1 MATYRSIVGQK
12 IKKVSSD
19 PSNPIEG
26 QMWYNSTSGKLKVR
40 LTVPGAFAAGGA
52 LPVGFGRGA
61 RAGSYTAALASHGS
75 YGGGPQ
81 PQDNETYLYDGT
93 SWTTSGN
100 VNQTMRVMGSSG
112 VQTSAMAFCGAL
124 NPNNPSFPPA
134 QSNKTESF
142 NGSAWTNETNYPSVS
157 QGNSGAG
164 ASETSTLSFGGD
176 DAPAYA
182 STDCKS
188 YNGSSWTA
196 EPSMNVAAY
205 AAGGAGTETAA
216 LRSGRYDPVGPGTNG
231 NEEFDGTSW
240 TNVNASSNS
249 RSNNFATG
257 GLQTSAFSAGG
268 FGPGSP
274 SPSIAAAESYDGT
287 NWATMANLSNAGER
301 GGSSLTTPNANAL
314 VWGGAPYPAAGVST
328 EQFTAAFVG
337 TETVTTS

>member
-12 IKKVSSD
+12 IKKVTSD

-26 QMWYNSTSGKLKVR
+26 QMWYNSTSGNLKVR
-40 LTVPGAFAAGGA
+40 LTVAAAFAAGGV

-112 VQTSAMAFCGAL
+112 VQTSAMAFCGSL
-124 NPNNPSFPPA
+124 NPNNPSFPPGE
-134 QSNKTESF
+134 SNKCESF
-142 NGSAWTNETNYPSVS
+142 NGSAWTNETNYPTS
-157 QGNSGAG
+157 QSGNSGAG
-164 ASETSTLSFGGD
+164 ASETSTLSFGGGA
-176 DAPAYA
+176 APPYV
-182 STDCKS
+182 STATKS
-188 YNGSSWTA
+188 YNGSAWTA
-196 EPSMNVAAY
+196 EPAMNLASY
-205 AAGGAGTETAA
+205 AVGGAGTETAA
-216 LRSGRYDPVGPGTNG
+216 LKSGRYDPVGPGTNQ
-231 NEEFDGTSW
+231 NEEYNGTSW
-240 TNVNASSNS
+240 TNVNASSNA

-257 GLQTSAFSAGG
+257 GIQTSAFSAGG
-268 FGPGSP
+268 YGPGSP

-314 VWGGAPYPAAGVST
+314 VWGGSPYPAAGVST
-328 EQFTAAFVG
+328 EEFTAAFVG
-337 TETVTTS
+337 TKTVTTG